1 MIRSVIMQVEF
12 LAHLL
17 NISLAFVRVGYFTYD
32 LQMAIYLI

>member
-17 NISLAFVRVGYFTYD
+17 NMSLVFVRVGHFTYD